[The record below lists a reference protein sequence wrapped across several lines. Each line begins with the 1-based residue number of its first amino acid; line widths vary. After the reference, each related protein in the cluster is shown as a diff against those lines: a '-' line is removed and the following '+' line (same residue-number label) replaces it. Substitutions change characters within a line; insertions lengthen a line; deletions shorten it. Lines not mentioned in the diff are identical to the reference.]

1 MELSALQ
8 SFHFLYPAWLI
19 ALVPL
24 WASVAWIAL
33 RHARDGSWSQ
43 VIDADLLPAMRL
55 EGGQRGS
62 APWWVFAVVWTLAT
76 LALAGPAWQREESPA
91 FRSPHDWIVLLDL
104 SPSMDARDVTPDRV
118 TRARYVIEDILSAAQ
133 DARVGLIVFA
143 GDSHALTPLTS
154 DVETVRALLKPLA
167 PDIMPAAGDL
177 LAPALDET
185 ASLLKSVASRDAQII
200 VLTDG
205 FSDPSAALKSAGQLR
220 AQGANIHVIGIG
232 SASGAPAP
240 DDKGSFARDAQGRP
254 VLAKLPTDLLQHLA
268 AAGGGDYT
276 GVSGARQLIASMQA
290 HRSDKN
296 LAGEK
301 VSDVELNTW
310 RNEGIWLLPPLLLL
324 AALIARRGWV

>member
-1 MELSALQ
+1 MSALQ
-8 SFHFLYPAWLI
+8 SFHFLYPVWLI

-24 WASVAWIAL
+24 WASIAWIAL

-76 LALAGPAWQREESPA
+76 LALAGPAWQREEGPA

-104 SPSMDARDVTPDRV
+104 SPSMAASDVTPDRA
-118 TRARYVIEDILSAAQ
+118 TRARYVIEDILSAAR

-143 GDSHALTPLTS
+143 GDSHAVTPLTS

-167 PDIMPAAGDL
+167 PGIMPAAGDL
-177 LAPALDET
+177 LAPALNET
-185 ASLLKSVASRDAQII
+185 ENLLKSVASRDAQVV

-205 FSDPSAALKSAGQLR
+205 FSDPSAALKAVGRLR
-220 AQGANIHVIGIG
+220 AQGATVHVIGIG
-232 SASGAPAP
+232 SANGAPAP
-240 DDKGSFARDAQGRP
+240 DDKGSFARDEQGRA
-254 VLAKLPTDLLQHLA
+254 VLAKVPTDLLQHLA
-268 AAGGGDYT
+268 SAGGGKYT
-276 GVSGARQLIASMQA
+276 NVSGEHQLIASMQE
-290 HRSDKN
+290 HRSENN
-296 LAGEK
+296 LASEK
-301 VSDVELNTW
+301 IGDVELSTW